1 MPTNC
6 GILLCYAFALFPS
19 NGEKHGK
26 LNKLTVFIY
35 SRRKSFFSFSFLAL
49 VGFVSNVAWMHNEML
64 VWMDARQAE
73 CPNGPTIYSN
83 PMRMG
88 SGRKSK
94 GTKRNG
100 SGRERK
106 WKSAKRNEKKLN
118 GSVEREKRVWKRKT
132 QLKEK
137 GAAEEKGAEEGKM
150 NEKKAR
156 TKRKCTWGLEQENV
170 VVHQIGRLSVRNWP
184 TIHWE
189 SHTHTRRGIY
199 AHFACRLPIVRGIE
213 CGVCAWDHLHLI
225 LVTLSAHFSLF
236 MMAARR
242 HPKIRQSVQ
251 SASVTMT
258 AAAREFSITTHRIYL
273 FFLSIRL
280 ICAWFAWIFNFFIIS
295 PLDQCLYIV
304 ETVLKAVNRFI
315 FASSAIRFS
324 RRNLSLVAD
333 EFLIFYGW
341 FCRLRSSLSSSVLFV
356 VLGAFCCS
364 LEPLVDGSK
373 GGPIHTPCVIYTNK
387 ICARGFY
394 QIFHSFHVCQ
404 HRPATQ
410 FIIIPFLWLRVCV
423 CVRPC
428 ISDPCKWTAT
438 STEISYFPKH
448 SKPK

>member
-64 VWMDARQAE
+64 VWMDARQAK

-94 GTKRNG
+94 GTKRNE

-118 GSVEREKRVWKRKT
+118 GERWKRR
-132 QLKEK
+132 LKEK
-137 GAAEEKGAEEGKM
+137 GGAERERRSWR
-150 NEKKAR
+150 KKAQLKR
-156 TKRKCTWGLEQENV
+156 KAPKKAKWKKRKPEFRRKCTWGLEQENV

-213 CGVCAWDHLHLI
+213 CGVRAWDHLHLI

-236 MMAARR
+236 MKAARR
-242 HPKIRQSVQ
+242 HPKIRQS
-251 SASVTMT
+251 
-258 AAAREFSITTHRIYL
+258 L
-273 FFLSIRL
+273 
-280 ICAWFAWIFNFFIIS
+280 
-295 PLDQCLYIV
+295 
-304 ETVLKAVNRFI
+304 
-315 FASSAIRFS
+315 
-324 RRNLSLVAD
+324 
-333 EFLIFYGW
+333 
-341 FCRLRSSLSSSVLFV
+341 
-356 VLGAFCCS
+356 
-364 LEPLVDGSK
+364 
-373 GGPIHTPCVIYTNK
+373 
-387 ICARGFY
+387 
-394 QIFHSFHVCQ
+394 
-404 HRPATQ
+404 
-410 FIIIPFLWLRVCV
+410 
-423 CVRPC
+423 
-428 ISDPCKWTAT
+428 
-438 STEISYFPKH
+438 
-448 SKPK
+448 